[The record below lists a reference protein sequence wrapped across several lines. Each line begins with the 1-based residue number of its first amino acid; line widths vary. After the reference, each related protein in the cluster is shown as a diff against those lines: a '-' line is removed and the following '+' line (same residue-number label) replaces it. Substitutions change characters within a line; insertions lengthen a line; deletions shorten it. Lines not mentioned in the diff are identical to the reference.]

1 LCIFFKK
8 TLSVISIVIYIFI
21 ADSFVN
27 EIFGDNMITPVHD
40 TVHSL
45 SGPLFS
51 HNFLLKVD
59 EHTGMPGIIGRG
71 CSARN
76 DRSGYAIRRW
86 YARDAIP
93 GDPGGIM
100 VAGQY
105 G

>member
-1 LCIFFKK
+1 MYGFFKK
-8 TLSVISIVIYIFI
+8 TFTITSIVIYIFI

-45 SGPLFS
+45 SGLFFS
-51 HNFLLKVD
+51 QNFLFKVNKSS
-59 EHTGMPGIIGRG
+59 GMIIGRG

-76 DRSGYAIRRW
+76 ARSGYTIHQWCAW
-86 YARDAIP
+86 AAVPDTF
-93 GDPGGIM
+93 GGIT